1 MSRARRA
8 VRDDLTR
15 LGKRT
20 VTGPSFGFS
29 ARLERR
35 LVGGVEALR
44 GVTLLALPRRQ
55 RRRLPAV
62 TVAAA
67 SVAGVVLA
75 GALLGAFGHGG
86 TGALQLA
93 AAVDTT
99 VVMPGGQTV
108 PGRTGLGLPDGSVVW
123 TGPNGR
129 AAAGPVELGPGIE
142 GFVDRGQLRLQ
153 SLPAGSGPSN
163 LAPVTTPPT
172 PSVVHVPAGHVPK
185 VTVPTVPSVG
195 SPTTLA
201 LHRGDRH

>member
-1 MSRARRA
+1 VSPARRA

-15 LGKRT
+15 LGEQP
-20 VTGPSFGFS
+20 VAGPSFAFK
-29 ARLERR
+29 ARLGRQ
-35 LVGGVEALR
+35 LGGVVDALP

-62 TVAAA
+62 TGAAA
-67 SVAGVVLA
+67 SVAVVVLG

-108 PGRTGLGLPDGSVVW
+108 PGRTGLGLPNGSVVW

-129 AAAGPVELGPGIE
+129 AAAGPVELGPGLE
-142 GFVDRGQLRLQ
+142 GVVASGQLRLQ
-153 SLPAGSGPSN
+153 ALPASGPSN
-163 LAPVTTPPT
+163 LAPVTTPTIP
-172 PSVVHVPAGHVPK
+172 PVVHVPTVHVPH
-185 VTVPTVPSVG
+185 VTVPPVPPAVP
-195 SPTTLA
+195 PTTLA
-201 LHRGDRH
+201 LHRGERR

>member
-1 MSRARRA
+1 MSPARRA

-15 LGKRT
+15 LGEQP
-20 VTGPSFGFS
+20 VTGPSS
-29 ARLERR
+29 AFTTRLERQ
-35 LVGGVEALR
+35 LGGGVEALL

-129 AAAGPVELGPGIE
+129 AAAGPVVLGPGIE
-142 GFVDRGQLRLQ
+142 GVVDAGQLRLQ
-153 SLPAGSGPSN
+153 PLPAGSVPSN
-163 LAPVTTPPT
+163 PAPVTTLTIPP
-172 PSVVHVPAGHVPK
+172 VVHGPK
-185 VTVPTVPSVG
+185 VTVPKVTLPTVPPVVP
-195 SPTTLA
+195 PTTRP
-201 LHRGDRH
+201 LHRGERR